1 MRILLAEDDE
11 PLASALL
18 LNLRAAG
25 YAVDWAADGEEA
37 DYLAR
42 EGLFDAVIL
51 DLGLPKQAGLPVLR
65 GWRAA
70 GLALPVLILTGRD
83 AWHQKVDGFAA
94 GADDYLTKPFH
105 PEELLAR
112 LSVLLRR
119 ARGLVPGALTVGM
132 WELDEG
138 RQMLLRHGKAQDEAK
153 NEAKN
158 EVIAL
163 TAMEFRLLRVL
174 MLHAGQVLAKAW
186 LEEHLYDEG
195 HEHGSNVLEV
205 YVNRL
210 RAKLG
215 REQIQTRRGQG
226 YVFVPDMQA

>member
-1 MRILLAEDDE
+1 MRLLLAEDDAA
-11 PLASALL
+11 LAEGLL
-18 LNLRAAG
+18 LHLRAAG
-25 YAVDWAADGEEA
+25 YAVDWAADGAEA

-112 LSVLLRR
+112 LSALLRR
-119 ARGLVPGALTVGM
+119 ARGLVPGALAVGM

-138 RQMLLRHGKAQDEAK
+138 RQMLLRHGEAQD
-153 NEAKN
+153 EAKN

-215 REQIQTRRGQG
+215 REWIQTRRGQG
-226 YVFVPDMQA
+226 YVFALDTQA

>member
-1 MRILLAEDDE
+1 MRILLAEDDAA
-11 PLASALL
+11 LAGALL

-25 YAVDWAADGEEA
+25 YAVDWAADGAEA
-37 DYLAR
+37 DYLGR

-51 DLGLPKQAGLPVLR
+51 DLGLPGRSGLELLR

-83 AWHQKVDGFAA
+83 AWHEKVDGFAA

-112 LSVLLRR
+112 LSALLRR
-119 ARGLVPGALTVGM
+119 ARGLVPGPLRVGD
-132 WELDEG
+132 WELDEA
-138 RQMLLRHGKAQDEAK
+138 RQMLLHAG
-153 NEAKN
+153 N
-158 EVIAL
+158 VIAL
-163 TAMEFRLLRVL
+163 TAMEFRLLRL
-174 MLHAGQVLAKAW
+174 FMLQPGQVLAKSW

-215 REQIQTRRGQG
+215 RERIETRRGQG
-226 YVFVPDMQA
+226 YVFVNEPSA

>member
-1 MRILLAEDDE
+1 MRILLAEDDAA
-11 PLASALL
+11 LAGALL

-25 YAVDWAADGEEA
+25 YAVDWAADGDEA

-70 GLALPVLILTGRD
+70 SLALPVLILTGRD
-83 AWHQKVDGFAA
+83 AWHEKVDGFAA

-112 LSVLLRR
+112 LSALLRR
-119 ARGLVPGALTVGM
+119 ARGLVPGPLAVGQ

-138 RQMLLRHGKAQDEAK
+138 RQMLLRHSETQ
-153 NEAKN
+153 NEAKT

-163 TAMEFRLLRVL
+163 TAMEFRLLRLL
-174 MLHAGQVLAKAW
+174 MLQAGQVLAKSW

-226 YVFVPDMQA
+226 YVFVVDALA

>member
-1 MRILLAEDDE
+1 MRILLAEDDAA
-11 PLASALL
+11 LAGALL

-83 AWHQKVDGFAA
+83 AWHEKVDGFAA

-112 LSVLLRR
+112 LSALLRR
-119 ARGLVPGALTVGM
+119 ARGMAPGPLRVGEL
-132 WELDEG
+132 ELDEA
-138 RQMLLRHGKAQDEAK
+138 RQMLLHTG
-153 NEAKN
+153 N
-158 EVIAL
+158 VIAL
-163 TAMEFRLLRVL
+163 TAMEFRLLRL
-174 MLHAGQVLAKAW
+174 FMLQPGQVLAKSW
-186 LEEHLYDEG
+186 LEERLYDEG

-215 REQIQTRRGQG
+215 RERIETRRGQG
-226 YVFVPDMQA
+226 YVLVSEPKL

>member
-1 MRILLAEDDE
+1 MRILLAEDDAA
-11 PLASALL
+11 LASALL

-51 DLGLPKQAGLPVLR
+51 DLGLPKRAGLVVLR
-65 GWRAA
+65 DWRAA

-83 AWHQKVDGFAA
+83 AWHEKVDGFAA
-94 GADDYLTKPFH
+94 GADDYVTKPFH

-112 LSVLLRR
+112 LSALLRR
-119 ARGLVPGALTVGM
+119 ARGLVPGALTVGV

-138 RQMLLRHGKAQDEAK
+138 RQMLLRHEEPQQAARNDA
-153 NEAKN
+153 
-158 EVIAL
+158 ITL

-174 MLHAGQVLAKAW
+174 MLHAGQVLSKSMLDARM
-186 LEEHLYDEG
+186 YDEG

-215 REQIQTRRGQG
+215 REWIQTRRGQG
-226 YVFVPDMQA
+226 YVFGLGVQE

>member
-1 MRILLAEDDE
+1 MRILLAEDDAA
-11 PLASALL
+11 LAGALL

-65 GWRAA
+65 AWRAA

-83 AWHQKVDGFAA
+83 AWHEKVDGFAA

-112 LSVLLRR
+112 LSALLRR
-119 ARGLVPGALTVGM
+119 ARGLVPGPLTVGV
-132 WELDEG
+132 WVLDEG
-138 RQMLLRHGKAQDEAK
+138 RQMLLREGQAK
-153 NEAKN
+153 NAAKGEA
-158 EVIAL
+158 IAL
-163 TAMEFRLLRVL
+163 TAMEFRLLRLL
-174 MLHAGQVLAKAW
+174 MLHAGQVLAKSW

-226 YVFVPDMQA
+226 YVFVLDVSE

>member
-1 MRILLAEDDE
+1 MRLLLAEDDAA
-11 PLASALL
+11 LAEGLL
-18 LNLRAAG
+18 LHLRAAG

-83 AWHQKVDGFAA
+83 AWHEKVDGFAA

-112 LSVLLRR
+112 LSALLRR
-119 ARGLVPGALTVGM
+119 ARGMAPGPLRVGE
-132 WELDEG
+132 WELDEA
-138 RQMLLRHGKAQDEAK
+138 RQMLLHTG
-153 NEAKN
+153 N
-158 EVIAL
+158 VIAL
-163 TAMEFRLLRVL
+163 TAMEFRLLRL
-174 MLHAGQVLAKAW
+174 FMLQPGQVLAKSW
-186 LEEHLYDEG
+186 LEERLYDEG

-215 REQIQTRRGQG
+215 RERIETRRGQG
-226 YVFVPDMQA
+226 YVFVGESTA

>member
-1 MRILLAEDDE
+1 
-11 PLASALL
+11 
-18 LNLRAAG
+18 
-25 YAVDWAADGEEA
+25 
-37 DYLAR
+37 
-42 EGLFDAVIL
+42 
-51 DLGLPKQAGLPVLR
+51 
-65 GWRAA
+65 AA

>member
-42 EGLFDAVIL
+42 EGLFDAVVL
-51 DLGLPKQAGLPVLR
+51 DLGLPKRAGLGVLR

-105 PEELLAR
+105 PEEL
-112 LSVLLRR
+112 
-119 ARGLVPGALTVGM
+119 
-132 WELDEG
+132 
-138 RQMLLRHGKAQDEAK
+138 
-153 NEAKN
+153 
-158 EVIAL
+158 
-163 TAMEFRLLRVL
+163 
-174 MLHAGQVLAKAW
+174 
-186 LEEHLYDEG
+186 
-195 HEHGSNVLEV
+195 
-205 YVNRL
+205 
-210 RAKLG
+210 
-215 REQIQTRRGQG
+215 
-226 YVFVPDMQA
+226 

>member
-1 MRILLAEDDE
+1 MRLLLAEDDE
-11 PLASALL
+11 ALASALL

-25 YAVDWAADGEEA
+25 YAVDWVADGEET

-51 DLGLPKQAGLPVLR
+51 DLGLPKRAGLSVLQ
-65 GWRAA
+65 GWRTA

-83 AWHQKVDGFAA
+83 AWHDKVDGFAA

-112 LSVLLRR
+112 LSALSRR
-119 ARGLVPGALTVGM
+119 ARGLIPGPLRVGD
-132 WELDEG
+132 WELDEA
-138 RQMLLRHGKAQDEAK
+138 RQMLLFKG
-153 NEAKN
+153 

-163 TAMEFRLLRVL
+163 TAMEFRLLRL
-174 MLHAGQVLAKAW
+174 FMLQPEQVLAKAW

-205 YVNRL
+205 YINRL

-215 REQIQTRRGQG
+215 REAIQTRRGQG
-226 YVFVPDMQA
+226 YVFGAATDE

>member
-1 MRILLAEDDE
+1 MRILLAEDDAA
-11 PLASALL
+11 LAGALL

-83 AWHQKVDGFAA
+83 AWHEKVDGFAA

-119 ARGLVPGALTVGM
+119 ARGLVPGPLSAGGWV
-132 WELDEG
+132 LDEG
-138 RQMLLRHGKAQDEAK
+138 RQLLLREAEGGDK
-153 NEAKN
+153 NK
-158 EVIAL
+158 VIAL
-163 TAMEFRLLRVL
+163 TAMEFRLLRLL
-174 MLHAGQVLAKAW
+174 MLQPGQVLAKAW

-226 YVFVPDMQA
+226 YVFVVDVQE

>member
-1 MRILLAEDDE
+1 MRILLAEDDAA
-11 PLASALL
+11 LAGALL

-65 GWRAA
+65 AWRAA

-83 AWHQKVDGFAA
+83 AWHEKVDGFAA

-112 LSVLLRR
+112 LSALLRR
-119 ARGLVPGALTVGM
+119 ARGLVPGPLTVGV
-132 WELDEG
+132 WVLDEG
-138 RQMLLRHGKAQDEAK
+138 RQMLLREGQAK
-153 NEAKN
+153 NAAKGEA
-158 EVIAL
+158 IAL
-163 TAMEFRLLRVL
+163 TAMEFRLLRLL
-174 MLHAGQVLAKAW
+174 MLHAG
-186 LEEHLYDEG
+186 
-195 HEHGSNVLEV
+195 
-205 YVNRL
+205 
-210 RAKLG
+210 
-215 REQIQTRRGQG
+215 
-226 YVFVPDMQA
+226 